1 MSNFRPFHAE
11 PSGVYVLESN
21 VYGHGRPSYGADG
34 AILSKVNSMNIEERI
49 AKIRAVRSGPT
60 QAMPSQKAVQAV
72 RPKREIEAAPLA
84 ASEVVF
90 DIANNSV
97 AKIMDRSDLSDEGK
111 LQAVVKFLTAEDC
124 DFGAAQKHFAEF
136 EAYFTYEQSKR
147 TQVSEQHIQRLMSE
161 LQDGTKSAIEH
172 IIRDFNVV
180 NDGAGNIKK
189 LLRVMEKARVDGTTI
204 EALTNAYKMNDTL
217 ITGIASLRASLASL
231 KRDESNAQ
239 ARRQYYRPNNDGSF
253 IGRLFR
259 SFDYDQRYE
268 ESSFY
273 YTDALDSIK
282 IKINK
287 CQENIED
294 MERQRNRKLEDGEL
308 TILRTVDATEGGFTK
323 QILKTAKDSLA
334 LIMGTRGS
342 IEQLLAANALSRAA
356 SNEIASELS
365 SATGRETILKGA
377 LQMVVNETHLQGESL
392 GKEIEKLTQGKA
404 DSAGDPAQLTLATLE
419 LDNMRQSGHGALDF
433 ERVLETRVLSFGM
446 LASADVQAEARAQQF
461 AVLVESH
468 HELLSNLQQ
477 QALPITASALEMG
490 LQQGIALRD
499 GLLSAGVRDATRK
512 AQLIFGSNLAGATD
526 AQSKLEAENLDQ
538 MRAAIAALGKA
549 QTLINERTDKAIEH
563 GLASMDLVQKV
574 TASADAVSS
583 ALSDF
588 QKVGAA
594 LGSHDGEAGSPA

>member
-1 MSNFRPFHAE
+1 
-11 PSGVYVLESN
+11 
-21 VYGHGRPSYGADG
+21 
-34 AILSKVNSMNIEERI
+34 MNIEERI
-49 AKIRAVRSGPT
+49 ARIRAVHSGPT
-60 QAMPSQKAVQAV
+60 QAMASRKAVLAV
-72 RPKREIEAAPLA
+72 RPKREVEAAPLP
-84 ASEVVF
+84 ASEAVF
-90 DIANNSV
+90 DIANNTV

-124 DFGAAQKHFAEF
+124 DYGAAQKHFAEF

-147 TQVSEQHIQRLMSE
+147 TQVSEQHIQRLMAE

-204 EALTNAYKMNDTL
+204 ETLTTAFKINDSLLTE
-217 ITGIASLRASLASL
+217 IASLRASLANY
-231 KRDESNAQ
+231 KQDEANAQ
-239 ARRQYYRPNNDGSF
+239 AATQYYQKDNGGGF
-253 IGRLFR
+253 ISHLLH
-259 SFDYDQRYE
+259 SLDYDQEYDD
-268 ESSFY
+268 SSYY
-273 YTDALDSIK
+273 YTDALTSIK
-282 IKINK
+282 TKIKK
-287 CQENIED
+287 CQESID
-294 MERQRNRKLEDGEL
+294 DKERQRDRKLEDGEL
-308 TILRTVDATEGGFTK
+308 TILRTVDATESGFTK

-392 GKEIEKLTQGKA
+392 GTEVEKLSQVKTGV
-404 DSAGDPAQLTLATLE
+404 AGDPAQLTLATLE
-419 LDNMRQSGHGALDF
+419 LDNMRQTGHGALDY

-461 AVLVESH
+461 SVLVESH

-512 AQLIFGSNLAGATD
+512 AQLIFGSNLAGATE
-526 AQSKLEAENLDQ
+526 AQNKLESENLDQ

-574 TASADAVSS
+574 TSSADAVSS

-594 LGSHDGEAGSPA
+594 LGSNEGEAASPGQ

>member
-1 MSNFRPFHAE
+1 
-11 PSGVYVLESN
+11 
-21 VYGHGRPSYGADG
+21 
-34 AILSKVNSMNIEERI
+34 MNIEERI
-49 AKIRAVRSGPT
+49 AKVRAERGGPT
-60 QAMPSQKAVQAV
+60 QAMPSAKALQAV
-72 RPKREIEAAPLA
+72 RPKREVEAAPLP
-84 ASEVVF
+84 ASETVF

-97 AKIMDRSDLSDEGK
+97 AKIMDRGDLSDEGK
-111 LQAVVKFLTAEDC
+111 LQAVVTFLTAEDC
-124 DFGAAQKHFAEF
+124 DYGAAQKHFAEF

-147 TQVSEQHIQRLMSE
+147 TQVSEQHIQRLMGE

-189 LLRVMEKARVDGTTI
+189 LLRVMEKARVEGTTI
-204 EALTNAYKMNDTL
+204 ETLTNAFKLNDSLLTEL
-217 ITGIASLRASLASL
+217 ASLRATLGTHNMDRAKALNRLTYYQRDNEGGFLSRLLHAFDSDETYNDSRYYYIDGVDSINL
-231 KRDESNAQ
+231 MIKRC
-239 ARRQYYRPNNDGSF
+239 
-253 IGRLFR
+253 
-259 SFDYDQRYE
+259 E
-268 ESSFY
+268 ESIA
-273 YTDALDSIK
+273 DK
-282 IKINK
+282 
-287 CQENIED
+287 
-294 MERQRNRKLEDGEL
+294 ERQRNRKLEDGEL
-308 TILRTVDATEGGFTK
+308 TILRTVDATEGGFAK

-356 SNEIASELS
+356 SNEIGRELS
-365 SATGRETILKGA
+365 TATGRETILKGA
-377 LQMVVNETHLQGESL
+377 LQIVANETHLQAGSL
-392 GKEIEKLTQGKA
+392 GVEVEKLAQDKA
-404 DSAGDPAQLTLATLE
+404 GAAADAAQLTLATLE
-419 LDNMRQSGHGALDF
+419 LDKMRQTTQGALDY

-499 GLLSAGVRDATRK
+499 GLLSAGVRDATKK
-512 AQLIFGSNLAGATD
+512 AQMIFGSNLAGATE

-538 MRAAIAALGKA
+538 MRAAITALGKA

-588 QKVGAA
+588 QKVGSS
-594 LGSHDGEAGSPA
+594 LGSHDGEMASPGP

>member
-1 MSNFRPFHAE
+1 
-11 PSGVYVLESN
+11 
-21 VYGHGRPSYGADG
+21 
-34 AILSKVNSMNIEERI
+34 MNIEERI
-49 AKIRAVRSGPT
+49 AKIRAVHSGPT

-72 RPKREIEAAPLA
+72 RPKREVEAAPLP

-90 DIANNSV
+90 DIANNAV

-189 LLRVMEKARVDGTTI
+189 LLRVMEKARLEGTTV
-204 EALTNAYKMNDTL
+204 ETLTNAYKTNDIL
-217 ITGIASLRASLASL
+217 LAEIASLRASLATL
-231 KRDESNAQ
+231 KGDEANAQ
-239 ARRQYYRPNNDGSF
+239 IRTQYYRKDNVGGF
-253 IGRLFR
+253 ISRLFH
-259 SFDYDQRYE
+259 SLDNDEGYD

-273 YTDALDSIK
+273 YTDALDSVKRK
-282 IKINK
+282 IAK
-287 CQENIED
+287 CQNSIADKEL
-294 MERQRNRKLEDGEL
+294 QRNKKLEDGEL

-323 QILKTAKDSLA
+323 QIVKTAKDSLT

-356 SNEIASELS
+356 SNEIENELS

-377 LQMVVNETHLQGESL
+377 LQMVVNKTHLQGESL
-392 GKEIEKLTQGKA
+392 GTEVEKLTETKA
-404 DSAGDPAQLTLATLE
+404 EAAGDPAQLTLATLE
-419 LDNMRQSGHGALDF
+419 LDNMRQTGHGALDY
-433 ERVLETRVLSFGM
+433 ERVLEARVLSFGM

-512 AQLIFGSNLAGATD
+512 AQLIFGSNLAGATE
-526 AQSKLEAENLDQ
+526 AQTKLESENLDQ

-563 GLASMDLVQKV
+563 GLASMELVQKV
-574 TASADAVSS
+574 TASADAVGS
-583 ALSDF
+583 ALADF
-588 QKVGAA
+588 QRVGAA
-594 LGSHDGEAGSPA
+594 LGSHDGDEVPPTP

>member
-1 MSNFRPFHAE
+1 
-11 PSGVYVLESN
+11 
-21 VYGHGRPSYGADG
+21 
-34 AILSKVNSMNIEERI
+34 MNIEERI
-49 AKIRAVRSGPT
+49 AKIRAVHSGPT

-72 RPKREIEAAPLA
+72 RPKREVEAAPLP

-111 LQAVVKFLTAEDC
+111 LQAVVSFLTAEEC

-189 LLRVMEKARVDGTTI
+189 LLRVMEKARLDGTTV
-204 EALTNAYKMNDTL
+204 ETLTNAFKTNDILLTE
-217 ITGIASLRASLASL
+217 IASLRALLASL
-231 KRDESNAQ
+231 KGDEANA
-239 ARRQYYRPNNDGSF
+239 RVRSQYYRKDNEGGF
-253 IGRLFR
+253 ISRLIH
-259 SFDYDQRYE
+259 SFDYDENYDD
-268 ESSFY
+268 SSFY
-273 YTDALDSIK
+273 YTDALDSVRRK
-282 IKINK
+282 ITK
-287 CQENIED
+287 CQDAIGEKEQ
-294 MERQRNRKLEDGEL
+294 QRNKKLEDGEL

-323 QILKTAKDSLA
+323 QIVKTAKDSLT

-356 SNEIASELS
+356 SNEIASELN

-377 LQMVVNETHLQGESL
+377 LQMVVNKTHSQGESL
-392 GKEIEKLTQGKA
+392 GAEVEKLTETKA
-404 DSAGDPAQLTLATLE
+404 EAAGDPAQLTLATLE
-419 LDNMRQSGHGALDF
+419 LDNMRQTGHGALDY
-433 ERVLETRVLSFGM
+433 ERVLEARVLSFGM

-512 AQLIFGSNLAGATD
+512 AQLIFGSNLAGATE
-526 AQSKLEAENLDQ
+526 AQTKLESENLDQ
-538 MRAAIAALGKA
+538 MRAAITALGKA

-594 LGSHDGEAGSPA
+594 LGSHGSDEVSPTP